1 MFLFPFLAWLA
12 PAVSVALLVLLW
24 KFTDVRAVS
33 LASLVGAFLV
43 AAYAQWV
50 PASGIVNAVGLVLQT
65 LLAIYL
71 IVRLR
76 LGH

>member
-1 MFLFPFLAWLA
+1 MSLLPFLSWIA
-12 PAVSVALLVLLW
+12 PAVSVALLVVLW
-24 KFTDVRAVS
+24 KFSDVRPVS

-50 PASGIVNAVGLVLQT
+50 PASGLVNTVGLVLQT

-71 IVRLR
+71 VVRIK